1 MCRMLDDTAERGGG
15 VRALFGVTY
24 THHLQAW

>member
-24 THHLQAW
+24 THYLQA